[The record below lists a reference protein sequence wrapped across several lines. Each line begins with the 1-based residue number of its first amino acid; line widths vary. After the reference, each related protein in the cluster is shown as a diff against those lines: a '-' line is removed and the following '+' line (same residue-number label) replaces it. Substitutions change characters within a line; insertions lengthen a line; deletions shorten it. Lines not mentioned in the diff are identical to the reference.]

1 MNYSRHLGLPALVA
15 CAGLMAGCFDEE
27 RDSGNNSTGGNG
39 CVDKDNVL
47 ALEISKDCE
56 LDAGSSYSLKGLTF
70 VKEGVTLT
78 IGAGARI
85 SGKEDGS
92 LSALI
97 VQPGAYLKALGTK
110 DAPIVF
116 TAGTSDPERGDFG
129 GVVLLGDAD
138 INLANETGDVEGLTG
153 VPFGG
158 NDNADS
164 SGELR
169 YVRIEYAGHLLGTDN
184 ELNGLTMAGVGS
196 KTKISHVQVYEGL
209 DDCFEWFGGT
219 VSASHLVASGCDDDM
234 FDWDMGWTGTLQF
247 ALGVHT
253 ATTNTDANGIE
264 ADNLNNNEDNTP
276 RSAPKVANLTLI
288 GNGASSLNGMRL
300 RRGTGGQIV
309 NAIVTGF
316 AKGAAVR
323 VDGNSSIGLVN
334 DGGLKGEA
342 IYVYGNGKEINVA
355 AAAGLGDS
363 AATVAKTS
371 SEIGKW
377 FTSENAALGLTWKS
391 PKPAASPSGAVDAP
405 SGMETAKYLGAFD
418 PSASTLWTDGW
429 TIAEDGPA
437 PVTSCLETGNVL
449 KASIEEDCNLA
460 GDRTYHLA
468 GLTFVK
474 DGATLTIGAGA
485 TVKGKS
491 DGSLSAL
498 VVQPGARLHAVGT
511 STKPIVFTAGTS
523 EPERGDIG
531 GLVILGK
538 ADINLANETGDIEG
552 LVGVPFGGTSD
563 DDSSGVLQYVRIEY
577 AGHLLG
583 TDNEL
588 NGLTM
593 GGVGSKTKISHVQ
606 VYEGLDDCFEWFG
619 GTVSARYLAA
629 TGCDDDMFDWD
640 MGWRGTLQFAVGGH
654 TEITNTDANGIEA
667 DNLNNNEGNTPR
679 SAPKVSNLTLIGNG
693 KSSLNGMRL
702 RRGTG
707 GHIVNAIVTGFAKGA
722 AVRIDGNTSIGLVN
736 DGGLKVD
743 ALYAYANGKKT
754 TVSAAAGLADSA
766 VTVAATLTKLD
777 GWFLA
782 DTASLGVTLASPKP
796 DSAAV
801 SGAVDVP
808 SGFMAAKYLGAFD
821 PSATALWTDGWIRG
835 D

>member
-1 MNYSRHLGLPALVA
+1 MKYLRHLGLPALVA

-27 RDSGNNSTGGNG
+27 RKGATNPDGGDG

-47 ALEISKDCE
+47 ALAISKDCE

-70 VKEGVTLT
+70 VKEGATLT

-97 VQPGAYLKALGTK
+97 VEPGAYLKALGTK

-116 TAGTSDPERGDFG
+116 TAATSSPERGDFG

-138 INLANETGDVEGLTG
+138 INLANETGEVEGLVG

-158 NDNADS
+158 NDDADS

-196 KTKISHVQVYEGL
+196 KTKLSHVQVYEGL

-234 FDWDMGWTGTLQF
+234 FDWDMGWSGSLQF

-264 ADNLNNNEDNTP
+264 ADNLNNNEGNTP

-288 GNGASSLNGMRL
+288 GNG
-300 RRGTGGQIV
+300 T
-309 NAIVTGF
+309 
-316 AKGAAVR
+316 
-323 VDGNSSIGLVN
+323 
-334 DGGLKGEA
+334 
-342 IYVYGNGKEINVA
+342 
-355 AAAGLGDS
+355 
-363 AATVAKTS
+363 
-371 SEIGKW
+371 
-377 FTSENAALGLTWKS
+377 
-391 PKPAASPSGAVDAP
+391 
-405 SGMETAKYLGAFD
+405 
-418 PSASTLWTDGW
+418 
-429 TIAEDGPA
+429 
-437 PVTSCLETGNVL
+437 
-449 KASIEEDCNLA
+449 
-460 GDRTYHLA
+460 
-468 GLTFVK
+468 
-474 DGATLTIGAGA
+474 
-485 TVKGKS
+485 
-491 DGSLSAL
+491 
-498 VVQPGARLHAVGT
+498 
-511 STKPIVFTAGTS
+511 
-523 EPERGDIG
+523 
-531 GLVILGK
+531 
-538 ADINLANETGDIEG
+538 
-552 LVGVPFGGTSD
+552 
-563 DDSSGVLQYVRIEY
+563 
-577 AGHLLG
+577 
-583 TDNEL
+583 
-588 NGLTM
+588 
-593 GGVGSKTKISHVQ
+593 
-606 VYEGLDDCFEWFG
+606 
-619 GTVSARYLAA
+619 
-629 TGCDDDMFDWD
+629 
-640 MGWRGTLQFAVGGH
+640 
-654 TEITNTDANGIEA
+654 
-667 DNLNNNEGNTPR
+667 
-679 SAPKVSNLTLIGNG
+679 
-693 KSSLNGMRL
+693 SSLNGMRL

-766 VTVAATLTKLD
+766 ATVAATVAKLD
-777 GWFLA
+777 AWFLA

-808 SGFMAAKYLGAFD
+808 SGFTAARYLGAFD
-821 PSATALWTDGWIRG
+821 PAATALWTAGWTRG